1 MHKIM
6 GWVSIGILYTV
17 MIFMMVVGLEIMDGL
32 RNTQLKLSITIMIV
46 VLWIMGGFMSYMI
59 HEYIQEETPR

>member
-6 GWVSIGILYTV
+6 GWTSILVLYAIMV
-17 MIFMMVVGLEIMDGL
+17 FMMVAGLEIMDGL

-46 VLWIMGGFMSYMI
+46 VLWIMGGFMAYMI
-59 HEYIQEETPR
+59 HEFIQEETPR